1 MSKSVSKTYLLKANL
16 VSKAFTVFKR
26 TGFFS
31 REKKEVQALK
41 DFTIEIESP
50 IILGLVGPNGAGKTT
65 FIKHCLGLV
74 EKTSGEIE
82 VLGYDP
88 YTGEP
93 KSEETIALQK
103 SHQNIFTNIS
113 RIFGG
118 GYDRADFLRQVGLVS
133 GQKQNLDPNLSALES
148 LRLSGYLYDMTT
160 EKIEERIN
168 SLVDRFNI
176 REKLDVPV
184 RQLSLGQRMK
194 FEIISS
200 VLHSPRFL
208 FMDEPTLGLDFEAQ
222 ATMREMLSE
231 LHKTQ
236 NLTILLTSH
245 YLPDITTLCSRVV
258 VIQDGQGVFDG
269 TIPELMNKSGSDG
282 YLKTLIEELSKE
294 ERKGE

>member
-1 MSKSVSKTYLLKANL
+1 MSKSVSKSYLLKAKL
-16 VSKAFTVFKR
+16 VSKAFTVYKR

-93 KSEETIALQK
+93 KTEETISIQK
-103 SHQNIFTNIS
+103 SHENIFTGIS
-113 RIFGG
+113 RMLGG

-160 EKIEERIN
+160 ENIEERIN

-222 ATMREMLSE
+222 TTMREMLAE

-269 TIPELMNKSGSDG
+269 TISELMNKSGSDG

-294 ERKGE
+294 EKKGE